1 MFTTEI
7 RINGSLFAHVY
18 GRNTGVDAEKSLYTY
33 EYYETESRQVR
44 TGEVRH
50 TYEDGIRKL
59 IILILEDVELRA
71 KALRITSKRRVIRN
85 LKQTKEMPFPYPPEE
100 NL

>member
-7 RINGSLFAHVY
+7 RMNGTLLAHVY
-18 GRNTGVDAEKSLYTY
+18 GRNVGRDGEETLYTY

-44 TGEVRH
+44 TGEVKH
-50 TYEDGIRKL
+50 VCEEGIRKL

-71 KALRITSKRRVIRN
+71 KAHRITSKGRVIRN
-85 LKQTKEMPFPYPPEE
+85 LKQTKEMKFPYPPEE
-100 NL
+100 KV